1 MIYYQHKHT
10 IKVNLNAV
18 CPPIS
23 HVSVLEAQEMQMQS
37 AVFVELVDSLHVLK
51 VWALKISLDLCLMRK
66 AGLMGKSRKK
76 KLSVPYVI
84 YIYYIPGINITIKI
98 NNVWIMWLELYWIN
112 ISFASHDMNN
122 NAYGFL
128 YQVGVKIK
136 KEEKNTPKHMRCSVW
151 RYMYKNENHITNV
164 YKKTCR

>member
-10 IKVNLNAV
+10 IKVNLNAF
-18 CPPIS
+18 CSPIS

-76 KLSVPYVI
+76 IKTTKC
-84 YIYYIPGINITIKI
+84 TIC
-98 NNVWIMWLELYWIN
+98 NLHLLHTGY
-112 ISFASHDMNN
+112 
-122 NAYGFL
+122 
-128 YQVGVKIK
+128 
-136 KEEKNTPKHMRCSVW
+136 
-151 RYMYKNENHITNV
+151 
-164 YKKTCR
+164 